1 MGFTLRYLRKCKN
14 EGMQG
19 IGEAKKRKIQ
29 TEINRLD
36 NKIDGWD
43 GMELIDLNDI
53 LNFWNIDTKNIELNQ
68 TEYYFLDAKDHFK
81 IIKSYWENQV
91 AMKIQKI
98 KDIFGTTTDETLGL
112 LGDLQQLDY
121 ITVETI
127 AGLNQIR
134 INPKLL

>member
-1 MGFTLRYLRKCKN
+1 MKFTLRYLKKCKN

-19 IGEAKKRKIQ
+19 IGEGKKRKIQ
-29 TEINRLD
+29 TEIKRLD
-36 NKIDGWD
+36 NKIEGWD

-68 TEYYFLDAKDHFK
+68 TKYYFLDIKDQFR

-91 AMKIQKI
+91 AMKIEKI
-98 KDIFGTTTDETLGL
+98 KDIFGTTTSETLGL
-112 LGDLQQLDY
+112 LDDLQQSDY
-121 ITVETI
+121 IAVETI